1 MGKIIGV
8 LSLKGGVGK
17 TSSVVA
23 LGDAM
28 SGFGKK
34 ILLVD
39 GNFSAPNL
47 GLHLNVVDPET
58 TLHHVLS
65 REINPS
71 DAIQKLEAFD
81 LIPASIFSNAKF
93 NPLDLRDKM
102 KTLKRRYDAI
112 IIDSSPALN
121 EETLAVMLAS
131 DELVIITTPD
141 LPSLSTTIKAVR
153 MARNR
158 DTPIAGIIIN
168 KAHDENFELSIRDI
182 EEAAGVPVLAIIP
195 YDVNVQRSQAEFV
208 PSTSN
213 FPNSNSSREYR
224 KLAGV
229 LIGEKYRPFSMR
241 GFFKIP
247 PSRDEINR
255 EIYYKRYFG

>member
-1 MGKIIGV
+1 MGKIFGI

-28 SGFGKK
+28 SSLGKK

-39 GNFSAPNL
+39 GNLSAPNL
-47 GLHLNVVDPET
+47 GLHLNVIDPENT
-58 TLHHVLS
+58 IHHVLS
-65 REINPS
+65 REINPG
-71 DAIQKLEAFD
+71 DAIQKLETFD
-81 LIPASIFSNAKF
+81 MIPASIFSNLKF
-93 NPLDLRDKM
+93 NPLDLKDKIRG
-102 KTLKRRYDAI
+102 LRRRYDAI

-131 DELVIITTPD
+131 DEIVVVTTPD
-141 LPSLSTTIKAVR
+141 LPSLSTTIKAVK

-168 KAHDENFELSIRDI
+168 KAHDENFELSIKDI
-182 EEAAGVPVLAIIP
+182 EESSGVPVLAIIP
-195 YDVNVQRSQAEFV
+195 YDVNIQKSQSEFI
-208 PSTSN
+208 PSTTNYPRSD
-213 FPNSNSSREYR
+213 SSREYR

-229 LIGEKYRPFSMR
+229 LIGEKYRPFSLR
-241 GFFKIP
+241 EFFGVP
-247 PSRDEINR
+247 PTREEINR

>member
-1 MGKIIGV
+1 MGKIFGI

-28 SGFGKK
+28 SSLGKK

-58 TLHHVLS
+58 TIHHVLS
-65 REINPS
+65 RQINPS
-71 DAIQKLEAFD
+71 DAIHKLEGFD
-81 LIPASIFSNAKF
+81 LIPASIFSNFKF
-93 NPLDLRDKM
+93 NPLDLKDKM

-131 DELVIITTPD
+131 DELVIVTTPD
-141 LPSLSTTIKAVR
+141 LPSLSTTIKAVK

-168 KAHDENFELSIRDI
+168 KAHNQNFELSIKEI
-182 EEAAGVPVLAIIP
+182 EESAGVPVLAIIP
-195 YDVNVQRSQAEFV
+195 YDVNVQKSQAEFI
-208 PSTSN
+208 PSTSYI
-213 FPNSNSSREYR
+213 PNSESSREYR

-229 LIGEKYRPFSMR
+229 LIGEKYRPFSLR
-241 GFFKIP
+241 ELFRIP
-247 PSRDEINR
+247 PTREEINR
-255 EIYYKRYFG
+255 EIYYRRYFG

>member
-1 MGKIIGV
+1 MGKIIGI

-28 SGFGKK
+28 SDFGKK
-34 ILLVD
+34 VLLVD

-47 GLHLNVVDPET
+47 GLHLNIVNPENT
-58 TLHHVLS
+58 IHHVLS
-65 REINPS
+65 RQMNPS
-71 DAIQKLEAFD
+71 DAIQKLDGFD
-81 LIPASIFSNAKF
+81 MIPASIFSNLKF
-93 NPLDLRDKM
+93 NPLDLKDKI
-102 KTLKRRYDAI
+102 KGLKRRYDAI

-131 DELVIITTPD
+131 DELVIVTTPD

-153 MARNR
+153 MAKNR

-168 KAHDENFELSIRDI
+168 KAHNKNFELSIKDI
-182 EEAAGVPVLAIIP
+182 EEAAGVPVLAIVP
-195 YDVNVQRSQAEFV
+195 YDINIQKSQAEFI

-213 FPNSNSSREYR
+213 FPSSDSSREYR

-241 GFFKIP
+241 EFFKIP
-247 PSRDEINR
+247 PLRDEINR
-255 EIYYKRYFG
+255 EIYYKRHFR